1 MDPYSVADFLS
12 WVCRHVRV
20 TSSQDTFATRQPST
34 DLNNIY
40 RRGSMEVGWGIS
52 PDYTSGQRTINN
64 MIFER
69 RESEPIPGKSL
80 PEVVSPETI
89 LTQTIKIDSGD
100 LEGKERGE

>member
-1 MDPYSVADFLS
+1 
-12 WVCRHVRV
+12 
-20 TSSQDTFATRQPST
+20 
-34 DLNNIY
+34 
-40 RRGSMEVGWGIS
+40 MEVGWGIS